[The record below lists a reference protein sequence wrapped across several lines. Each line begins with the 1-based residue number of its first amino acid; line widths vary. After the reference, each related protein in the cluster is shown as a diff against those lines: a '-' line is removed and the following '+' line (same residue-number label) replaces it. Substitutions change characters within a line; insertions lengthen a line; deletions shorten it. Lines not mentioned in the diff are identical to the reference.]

1 MNPHTK
7 QSHTSH
13 FGAKSTSDCYGVGV
27 KFQKFIKR
35 QIDFWGA
42 LFGLIIFIPLF
53 LIVAVLI
60 KIDSPGPVFFRHER
74 IGQGGKPFK
83 PFKFRTMKKGAIKE
97 KLGYILMKNDS
108 RITRIGNFL
117 RRWGI
122 DELPQLINVLIGEMS
137 LVGPRPTL
145 SYQVKEYNDFQK
157 RRLLVKPGI
166 TSWALIHG
174 RNLLSWED
182 RIKYDVWYVENWSL
196 WLDFKILF
204 ITPFIILSG
213 KGVYGEKGIND
224 PFC

>member
-1 MNPHTK
+1 MK
-7 QSHTSH
+7 IQR
-13 FGAKSTSDCYGVGV
+13 FLK
-27 KFQKFIKR
+27 KI
-35 QIDFWGA
+35 IDFIIA
-42 LFGLIIFIPLF
+42 LVGLISLAPIFLVIA
-53 LIVAVLI
+53 ILI
-60 KIDSPGPVFFRHER
+60 KIDSKGPVFFRHER
-74 IGQGGKPFK
+74 VGQDRKLFK
-83 PFKFRTMKKGAIKE
+83 PFKFRTMRKGEIKG
-97 KLGYILMKNDS
+97 KLGYMLMKNDL

-157 RRLLVKPGI
+157 KRLLVKPGI

-196 WLDFKILF
+196 RLDFKILF

-213 KGVYGEKGIND
+213 KGVYGEGGIND
-224 PFC
+224 TFC